1 MVFRFVQVR
10 GANERKIFFRG
21 DKDPALLKA
30 SSKVHYVV
38 NSFVHKSI
46 KNHKKKTFESGFVTY
61 ISMFERRK
69 NRRFWTGMCVSLCT
83 IFIAFFSFTT
93 MACAQAPN
101 VVVPDAGSLLNQIER
116 SLPPPKMP
124 VVGAP
129 AAPPKIDL
137 LKGSGETFALN
148 RILFEGNLAIKSPE
162 LEKVAA
168 SYLNRAVFFTDLQNL
183 AAEISL
189 LYRQRGYIATV
200 SIPHQIVVR
209 GIVRLKILEARFSG
223 AKVDPNSNGRLSE
236 EFIVN
241 RFEAALKPGELV
253 DVYKLDRA
261 LLLLNDLPGTSISGG
276 LDSGDHEGESRF
288 VALSERKSLLTGN
301 ASFDNYGARST
312 GSLRFNADTSLNN
325 ALGVGD
331 QLSFN
336 ALHTLGSDYGR
347 FAVSFPVSEN
357 GLRLGVSGSAMS
369 YQLVAAELKAGNFA
383 GTSHTY
389 GVDLT
394 YPLIRTRSFNLSMTA
409 NYDGREFSN
418 TANRVISSQYRSDAV
433 STGFTGNVYDEI
445 LEGGINTFSLAATA
459 GYLDLNGSPTKAG
472 DAATTQAQKQ
482 FAKLKGSLS
491 RTQTLTEELA
501 AFVSV
506 SGQYGFKNLDS
517 SEKFFLGGASGVRA
531 YPTSEGGGSSGI
543 ASSAELRY
551 KLPYDVLMTA
561 FYDIGAV
568 EQNRQNTYSGAL
580 PNNNLLYRG
589 YGLSALWQGPYNS
602 TYKLVW
608 AHRLGDNPNP
618 NAATGRD
625 QDGTKRVDRYWLS
638 VSGGF

>member
-1 MVFRFVQVR
+1 
-10 GANERKIFFRG
+10 
-21 DKDPALLKA
+21 
-30 SSKVHYVV
+30 
-38 NSFVHKSI
+38 
-46 KNHKKKTFESGFVTY
+46 
-61 ISMFERRK
+61 
-69 NRRFWTGMCVSLCT
+69 MCVSLCT
-83 IFIAFFSFTT
+83 IFIAVFCYYSI
-93 MACAQAPN
+93 AYAQTPS

-137 LKGSGETFALN
+137 LKGSGESFMLN
-148 RILFEGNLAIKSPE
+148 RILFEGNVAIKSLE

-168 SYLNRAVFFTDLQNL
+168 SYLNRAIFFADLQNL
-183 AAEISL
+183 AAELSL
-189 LYRQRGYIATV
+189 VYRQRGYIATV

-223 AKVDPNSNGRLSE
+223 AMLDPNSTGRLNE
-236 EFIVN
+236 DFIIN
-241 RFEAALKPGELV
+241 RFETAIKSGELV

-312 GSLRFNADTSLNN
+312 GALRFNTDASMNN
-325 ALGVGD
+325 ALGFGD
-331 QLSFN
+331 QVSLN
-336 ALHTLGSDYGR
+336 ALHTLGSDYAR
-347 FAVSFPVSEN
+347 FAVSFPISEN
-357 GLRLGVSGSAMS
+357 GLRLGFSGSVMN

-383 GTSHTY
+383 GTSQTY
-389 GVDLT
+389 GADLT
-394 YPLIRTRSFNLSMTA
+394 YPLIRTRSFNLNLTA
-409 NYDGREFSN
+409 NYDGREFNN
-418 TANRVISSQYRSDAV
+418 TANHVISSHYRSDAI
-433 STGFTGNVYDEI
+433 STGINGNAFDD
-445 LEGGINTFSLAATA
+445 LLDGGVNTFSLTATV
-459 GYLDLNGSPTKAG
+459 GYLDLKGSPNKES
-472 DAATTQAQKQ
+472 DASTTQAQNQ
-482 FAKLKGSLS
+482 FAKLKSTAS
-491 RTQTLTEELA
+491 RTQTLSSELS

-506 SGQYGFKNLDS
+506 SGQYAFKNLDS

-531 YPTSEGGGSSGI
+531 YPSSEGGGSAGVSGT
-543 ASSAELRY
+543 AELRY
-551 KLPYDVLMTA
+551 KLPYDVLVTS

-568 EQNRQNTYSGAL
+568 EQNKNNTYNGAL
-580 PNNNLLYRG
+580 ANNNLLYRG

-602 TYKLVW
+602 TYKVAW

-625 QDGTKRVDRYWLS
+625 QDGTKHVDRYWLS